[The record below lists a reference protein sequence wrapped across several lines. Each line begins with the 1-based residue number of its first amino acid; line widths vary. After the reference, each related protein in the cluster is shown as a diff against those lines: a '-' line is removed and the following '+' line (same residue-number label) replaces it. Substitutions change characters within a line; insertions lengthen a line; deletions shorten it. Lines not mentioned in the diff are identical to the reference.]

1 MTIQELIEL
10 VSRRLAYFSQLRTS
24 ASHLGDAAQVASLDT
39 QIAET
44 EATLAQ
50 LKTLLP

>member
-1 MTIQELIEL
+1 MTIQELIDL

-24 ASHLGDAAQVASLDT
+24 ASNLGDTAQVASLDT
-39 QIAET
+39 QLAET

-50 LKTLLP
+50 IKTLLP